1 MMPIRPATFLSML
14 MLFASGNG
22 WAFAQT
28 DATPIPPR
36 PIQLVQGTQLGKTAF
51 AAGDTR
57 QGGNGQVVDGI
68 EGSGHEMLK
77 THLHVHVSLFYHGK
91 QLAIP
96 DGIGIVKPF
105 TVIHGFVAAG
115 SGYYWLHTHDAT
127 GIVHI
132 ESPNRRVYTLGN
144 FFDIWGKP
152 LNEHNVAGLTGQV
165 RAYVNGRPVFGKIR
179 DIVLKA
185 HDQITL
191 EVGKPFVKPPV
202 YIFPQGL

>member
-1 MMPIRPATFLSML
+1 MMPIRPATFLSMW
-14 MLFASGNG
+14 MLFASGSAG
-22 WAFAQT
+22 AFAQT
-28 DATPIPPR
+28 DATPSPHR

-57 QGGNGQVVDGI
+57 QGGNGQIVDGV
-68 EGSGHEMLK
+68 EGSGHEMLD
-77 THLHVHVSLFYHGK
+77 THLHAHVSLFYHGE

-96 DGIGIVKPF
+96 YGIGIVKPF
-105 TVIHGFVAAG
+105 TVVQGFVGAG
-115 SGYYWLHTHDAT
+115 RGYYWLHTHDAT

-132 ESPNRRVYTLGN
+132 ESPHRRAYTLGN

-152 LNEHNVAGLTGQV
+152 LNEHNVAGLAGPV
-165 RAYVNGRPVFGKIR
+165 RAYVNGRQVFGKIR
-179 DIVLKA
+179 DIVLNA

-191 EVGKPFVKPPV
+191 EVGRPFVKPPV